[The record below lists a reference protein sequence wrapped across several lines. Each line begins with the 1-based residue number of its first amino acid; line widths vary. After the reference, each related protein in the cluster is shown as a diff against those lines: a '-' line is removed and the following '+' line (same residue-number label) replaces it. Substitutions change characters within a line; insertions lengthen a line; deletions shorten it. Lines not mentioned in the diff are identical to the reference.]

1 MSINTKCRGQERK
14 MKKYIA
20 RRKIEFQFAKS
31 ESRPKGLTFME
42 LERGITSTRD
52 ISKYLGHTH

>member
-1 MSINTKCRGQERK
+1 